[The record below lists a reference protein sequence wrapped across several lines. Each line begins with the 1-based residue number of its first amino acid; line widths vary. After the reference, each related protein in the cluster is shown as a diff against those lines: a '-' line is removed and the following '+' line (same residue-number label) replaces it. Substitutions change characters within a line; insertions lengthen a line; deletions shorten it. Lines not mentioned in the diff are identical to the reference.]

1 MNIDEK
7 LGITSNTNINHRET
21 YKNIEKYWKIVKLFV
36 LDNFKELMPEE
47 PDVLAE
53 KLEQDSALNNIKLSR
68 WNAIAGTYAYID
80 KSGKQLYM
88 QTDSKLKRL
97 LYRQGI
103 TCYSPAELVSILKEA
118 AAEIVEE
125 YNQEKSNIDIE
136 R

>member
-7 LGITSNTNINHRET
+7 LGITSNTNINHRE
-21 YKNIEKYWKIVKLFV
+21 KYGKIVKLIG